1 MDKAM
6 LERALHYCEASLED
20 MQWVWFGTKTELMS
34 FNMDTNGTKS
44 FDTEEELESYLSDMQ
59 DFVREFRRKIE
70 ESNDE

>member
-1 MDKAM
+1 MDKTT

-20 MQWVWFGTKTELMS
+20 MRWHWFGTKTDLMS

-59 DFVREFRRKIE
+59 NFVSEFRRKIDAE
-70 ESNDE
+70 G